1 MGAKTDLY
9 DFGGIVGQVST
20 TTKLDYLSLPIMLQY
35 NLPSNLYLEV
45 GPEFSYM
52 LSANQSLNTIIT
64 PSTNIN
70 MDYLNRFNVG
80 AGVGAG
86 LKINENLGIN
96 ARYTFG
102 LTGIGKDGNVTDYFL
117 SNSKNNN
124 LQVGLDFNF

>member
-1 MGAKTDLY
+1 MLKYSFFSIAE
-9 DFGGIVGQVST
+9 FG
-20 TTKLDYLSLPIMLQY
+20 
-35 NLPSNLYLEV
+35 
-45 GPEFSYM
+45 
-52 LSANQSLNTIIT
+52 
-64 PSTNIN
+64 
-70 MDYLNRFNVG
+70 FNVG

-102 LTGIGKDGNVTDYFL
+102 LTGIGKNGNVTDYFL

>member
-9 DFGGIVGQVST
+9 DFGGIIGQVST

-64 PSTNIN
+64 PSTNIK

>member
-1 MGAKTDLY
+1 
-9 DFGGIVGQVST
+9 
-20 TTKLDYLSLPIMLQY
+20 MLQY

-124 LQVGLDFNF
+124 LQVGLNFDF